1 MYRTIL
7 IVFLL
12 SCCNAAGI
20 NAQSS
25 VVLVN
30 QHRPSKKIVLK
41 NESDVFFIT
50 AKGSYNGSILSTTDS
65 SIRLSRYYKTGKDSF
80 YTKKVRVSNRHKEGL
95 KLKKLPLYAR
105 DTMELLLKDI
115 LIVKKP
121 WINKRGWMLIPAYL
135 LGGAV
140 LALPL
145 LPVAAITK
153 GRAGVRNWLLFEGL
167 MVGIA
172 GPSLFIGTRSKKYVI
187 GEKWQLL
194 IKEP

>member
-95 KLKKLPLYAR
+95 KLKKLLLYAR

-187 GEKWQLL
+187 GEKWKLV
-194 IKEP
+194 IE